1 MAKTIVCVG
10 NTSSGKTS
18 AAFPN
23 KKLGIKGL
31 NPSETFFISV
41 QKNELPMKG
50 WKKKY
55 TLFTK
60 ENQNGNLLISDN
72 VNVVNSIINFVSN
85 SRLDIKYLVLDDWS
99 YLASNEYFRRSKEKG
114 FDKFVDFGNIIFS
127 TIQTCLKARPDLYIF
142 ITCHPEATKNPI
154 TGEEMYKIKTIGQ
167 TIDSKYTVEGAF
179 NYVLFAD
186 SESRETEEETL
197 EVNKYFI
204 TQSNGSTTAKTPA
217 GVFDELRIPN
227 DFGYIVDKI
236 EQYENEDDEDDD
248 K

>member
-1 MAKTIVCVG
+1 M
-10 NTSSGKTS
+10 
-18 AAFPN
+18 
-23 KKLGIKGL
+23 
-31 NPSETFFISV
+31 
-41 QKNELPMKG
+41 
-50 WKKKY
+50 
-55 TLFTK
+55 
-60 ENQNGNLLISDN
+60 
-72 VNVVNSIINFVSN
+72 
-85 SRLDIKYLVLDDWS
+85 
-99 YLASNEYFRRSKEKG
+99 
-114 FDKFVDFGNIIFS
+114 
-127 TIQTCLKARPDLYIF
+127 YIF

-186 SESRETEEETL
+186 SESRETEEGTL

-217 GVFDELRIPN
+217 GVFGELRIPN

-248 K
+248 E

>member
-1 MAKTIVCVG
+1 MSKTIVCVG

-31 NPSETFFISV
+31 PPSETFFISV

-72 VNVVNSIINFVSN
+72 VNVVNGIINFVSN
-85 SRLDIKYLVLDDWS
+85 SRPEIKYLVLDDWS

-114 FDKFVDFGNIIFS
+114 LI
-127 TIQTCLKARPDLYIF
+127 Y
-142 ITCHPEATKNPI
+142 
-154 TGEEMYKIKTIGQ
+154 
-167 TIDSKYTVEGAF
+167 
-179 NYVLFAD
+179 
-186 SESRETEEETL
+186 
-197 EVNKYFI
+197 
-204 TQSNGSTTAKTPA
+204 
-217 GVFDELRIPN
+217 
-227 DFGYIVDKI
+227 
-236 EQYENEDDEDDD
+236 
-248 K
+248 